1 MAWSQDER
9 PFRLKTPLGPD
20 TLLLVSFEGDESVTS
35 LYRFSVV
42 AWSERANILSE
53 ELLLKPVT
61 LEMRLPNAQ
70 YRRVHGVVSR
80 FSRGGK
86 APDGYSAYEL
96 EIVPP
101 HWMLDLGEGFDI
113 FQNKSARDVCEQLLR
128 GTQFEWRLVR
138 THEPRPYT
146 FRYRETRWHCISRL
160 LEQEGIWYRFD
171 HSGSEPKLV
180 LGDNSKSATEQWLA
194 ARLEYRAQDLAYV
207 DMIANA
213 CYDVREDAQ
222 PYLKGVKVRS
232 ANEFSTTKNIAEE
245 VTSSGRF
252 SPPPDM
258 KSYEFD
264 QQAGAQRSGISHSG
278 GDTASDAAKLA
289 ADARAYAKL
298 RQELSEAGGTT
309 FTILSRAS
317 GVTAGAK
324 VEVQH
329 AATIAAGGVF
339 VTAVHHTG
347 SNGGYRAG
355 DEAKA
360 SYENRITAVPLDT
373 VFRPARVTSW
383 PRVHGSH
390 VGTVVGPANEEIY
403 TDKHGRV
410 QVVFKWDLDDA
421 KQLDR
426 SCWIRVAQTF
436 AGQNFGAVFLPRI
449 GHEVIVDFLDG
460 NPDNPVVVGS
470 LYNSAN
476 LPPWPLPDNKT
487 QSGVRTKS
495 TLKGGADDFNEL
507 RFEDKKEAELIYV
520 QAQKDMQTLVKNDE
534 RRNVK
539 HDRTTVIT
547 NNEEKTVEKGFEK
560 TTIAKGEQIITVA
573 DNNRTLHV
581 EKDHT
586 VTVNGEEKIT
596 VTKDRTITVKENQK
610 HEVTKNDSTKV
621 TGKRSAEIT
630 QDETIQ
636 VKTGNYKLTVDTGNI
651 DIRAKMGNI
660 TLKADMGAIK
670 LEAMQKVEIKVG
682 TNTVTID
689 PTGVQVKGTMVKI
702 EGQAM
707 TEVSSSAV
715 TQVKGGAMV
724 KVQGGITMI
733 N

>member
-1 MAWSQDER
+1 
-9 PFRLKTPLGPD
+9 
-20 TLLLVSFEGDESVTS
+20 
-35 LYRFSVV
+35 V
-42 AWSERANILSE
+42 A
-53 ELLLKPVT
+53 
-61 LEMRLPNAQ
+61 
-70 YRRVHGVVSR
+70 
-80 FSRGGK
+80 
-86 APDGYSAYEL
+86 
-96 EIVPP
+96 
-101 HWMLDLGEGFDI
+101 
-113 FQNKSARDVCEQLLR
+113 
-128 GTQFEWRLVR
+128 
-138 THEPRPYT
+138 
-146 FRYRETRWHCISRL
+146 ETRVRSASEFLATRNVGNTVSGGGEFRPPADL
-160 LEQEGIWYRFD
+160 KAYRFD
-171 HSGSEPKLV
+171 
-180 LGDNSKSATEQWLA
+180 
-194 ARLEYRAQDLAYV
+194 
-207 DMIANA
+207 
-213 CYDVREDAQ
+213 
-222 PYLKGVKVRS
+222 
-232 ANEFSTTKNIAEE
+232 
-245 VTSSGRF
+245 
-252 SPPPDM
+252 
-258 KSYEFD
+258 
-264 QQAGAQRSGISHSG
+264 QQLTAHRSGINHSG
-278 GDTASDAAKLA
+278 GDAASDASKLPDDTKVYARLQQEQAEALGVLFRGSSTYTGLQCGAKTKVA
-289 ADARAYAKL
+289 
-298 RQELSEAGGTT
+298 EHP
-309 FTILSRAS
+309 
-317 GVTAGAK
+317 AGAMN
-324 VEVQH
+324 VELFVL
-329 AATIAAGGVF
+329 GVSHF
-339 VTAVHHTG
+339 G
-347 SNGGYRAG
+347 KN
-355 DEAKA
+355 A
-360 SYENRITAVPLDT
+360 SYFTDDGEGSSYTNSFSAIPASTPY
-373 VFRPARVTSW
+373 RPSRTTPW
-383 PRVHGSH
+383 PRVSGSH
-390 VGTVVGPANEEIY
+390 VGTVVGPEGEEIY

-410 QVVFKWDLDDA
+410 QVVFKWDLEDS
-421 KQLDR
+421 KKLDR
-426 SCWIRVAQTF
+426 SCWIRVAQPF

-449 GHEVIVDFLDG
+449 GHEVLVELLDG
-460 NPDNPVVVGS
+460 NPDNPIVVGS

-476 LPPWPLPDNKT
+476 LPPWALPANKT

-520 QAQKDMQTLVKNDE
+520 QAQKDMQKLVKNDE